1 MTLQIVLDKFHFVEV
16 RSAVGQIIATD
27 RVTMAVEQNK
37 VLIPNTFQKFSSW
50 GFSDR
55 SVRIGTYDSE
65 KVLSLI
71 HI

>member
-1 MTLQIVLDKFHFVEV
+1 MSDGFPIAEV

-27 RVTMAVEQNK
+27 RIVMAVEQNK
-37 VLIPNTFQKFSSW
+37 VLIPNTFQKFLSW

-65 KVLSLI
+65 KVL
-71 HI
+71 